1 MNGTRS
7 YNLVEKAW
15 IPVEWIPTTT
25 KHSEPKIGL
34 RTAFKQAHEIRCI
47 SHTAPFIEFGIYRIL
62 ITIALDAYIMNEQRP
77 TIGTMKRMVEIGSFD
92 ILIENYLSQNKKRF
106 DLWDD
111 DAPFLQRKPDKDKK
125 AEAVV
130 KMFAAVPSGSNVTHW
145 HHFGEHETVLDESL
159 VAQMLTAISPFNFKV
174 KPEEVRTLAGDPP
187 LYALVLGK
195 NLFETVVLNLPRP
208 NGRITAER
216 ERNNGP
222 AWRTPLEDL
231 RKLPKTP
238 THAQGFTWP
247 VRIVKL
253 ENDLN
258 GRGVVKNALYCAAY
272 KKATE
277 KAKAKGENCHDA
289 KYGWRDPN
297 AGIDVSGTKLT
308 HITARPGVPV
318 WRDAIPLFLVAS
330 EGEALRG
337 DRRRSRPETVT
348 NALRIMETPQFR
360 VAVYGMRKKSGGGGD
375 VKVEEWFRS
384 VVSFPPEVARDSR
397 LSARAI
403 ESFKTAQKIADTVQI
418 AVRMLRAPSEAKKT
432 DRQKTQREE
441 VNALDVFWRSLEL
454 ALTGIYLSELGHGN
468 NQAESNLAQCLRRE
482 ARTTFTCL
490 ADLQR
495 RTADGL
501 FRVANA
507 SNWLE
512 RRLAWLLPRSKNK
525 REVEK

>member
-1 MNGTRS
+1 MSETRT

-15 IPVEWIPTTT
+15 IPVEWISETNEP
-25 KHSEPKIGL
+25 KEPKIGL

-62 ITIALDAYIMNEQRP
+62 ITIALDADIMKGQRP
-77 TIGTMKRMVEIGSFD
+77 TIGTMKLMIERGRFD
-92 ILIENYLSQNKKRF
+92 DLMEKYLSQYEKCF

-111 DAPFLQRKPDKDKK
+111 DTPFLQRNPEKK
-125 AEAVV
+125 GEATAVV

-145 HHFGEHETVLDESL
+145 HHFDEHETVLDESL
-159 VAQMLTAISPFNFKV
+159 AAQMLTAISPFNFKV

-195 NLFETVVLNLPRP
+195 NLFETIVLNLPRP
-208 NGRITAER
+208 NGRITAKQEI
-216 ERNNGP
+216 ENGP
-222 AWRTPLEDL
+222 AWRTRMDL
-231 RKLPKTP
+231 KNLPKTP

-258 GRGVVKNALYCAAY
+258 GRGIVKNAVYCAAY
-272 KKATE
+272 KKPTDT
-277 KAKAKGENCHDA
+277 AKGKGAILYDA

-297 AGIDVSGTKLT
+297 AGIEATGENLI
-308 HITARPGVPV
+308 HIKAKPGVPI
-318 WRDAIPLFLVAS
+318 WRDAAPLFLVAS

-397 LSARAI
+397 LSARAF
-403 ESFKTAQKIADTVQI
+403 ESFKIAQKIADTVQI
-418 AVRMLRAPSEAKKT
+418 ALRMMRAPSEAKKT
-432 DRQKTQREE
+432 DRKKTQREE
-441 VNALDVFWRSLEL
+441 VNALDVFWRSLESV
-454 ALTGIYLSELGHGN
+454 LTGDYLSELGHGN

-482 ARTTFTCL
+482 ARTTFTRL

-507 SNWLE
+507 NNWLE
-512 RRLAWLLPRSKNK
+512 RRLAWLLPRSNEK